1 MSGLLK
7 KIQNIDK
14 QAADELREAGLQSDS
29 DIQVLTRDELRD
41 LLPGNKNMK
50 RRRAIFDIIHKQP
63 IDQILKKVKGFIPE
77 ESLRAALTDN
87 GVLVEYLGLLMDMK
101 TQMDKV
107 LTVIEGHIDFLNEY
121 KTNPSDHESA
131 SSESKELLVDLM
143 DTSPG
148 ETPESWTF
156 LDNSASKD
164 SDSEDLQNPKS
175 DGPPQ
180 AAAGSSACS
189 GRTNPEE
196 SKSQSEPRPQ
206 AAGKVQRF
214 DPKSSLTG
222 GNADVIEGHIDF
234 LNEYKTNP
242 SDHESASS
250 ESKEL
255 VVDRMDTSPGET
267 PEAGSHVRPLSSGGH
282 EEHQIPQSD
291 GPPQAGAELS
301 AVSDTSDSDYV
312 IVEAPKQPTSYRMVV
327 GGQTFGTHLRL
338 MEEIE
343 KQVQIQLCE
352 DDNHS
357 VTFVFCPISSRVAS
371 DVEAAMTQVND
382 DKPVILVLMHH
393 THQVRA
399 TSTMKTWNV
408 NAKVVLH
415 VNVFYHQTCGLL
427 PCDENNT
434 AVTEIGKE
442 LLDTFFEK

>member
-14 QAADELREAGLQSDS
+14 EAADYLRDADLQSDS

-107 LTVIEGHIDFLNEY
+107 LTVIEAHIDFLNEY

-131 SSESKELLVDLM
+131 SSESKELLVD
-143 DTSPG
+143 T
-148 ETPESWTF
+148 
-156 LDNSASKD
+156 
-164 SDSEDLQNPKS
+164 
-175 DGPPQ
+175 
-180 AAAGSSACS
+180 
-189 GRTNPEE
+189 
-196 SKSQSEPRPQ
+196 
-206 AAGKVQRF
+206 
-214 DPKSSLTG
+214 
-222 GNADVIEGHIDF
+222 
-234 LNEYKTNP
+234 
-242 SDHESASS
+242 
-250 ESKEL
+250 
-255 VVDRMDTSPGET
+255 MDTSPGET
-267 PEAGSHVRPLSSGGH
+267 PEAGSHGRPLPSGGR

-291 GPPQAGAELS
+291 GPPQAAAGS
-301 AVSDTSDSDYV
+301 WTCSGTSHSGDGWKSQPCSRQ
-312 IVEAPKQPTSYRMVV
+312 EPKRTTSYRMVV
-327 GGQTFGTHLRL
+327 GGKTFDAHLTL
-338 MEEIE
+338 MEKI
-343 KQVQIQLCE
+343 KKKVHNQLCE

-371 DVEAAMTQVND
+371 DVEAAMSHFID

-415 VNVFYHQTCGLL
+415 VNVFYHETRGLL
-427 PCDENNT
+427 KCDENNA
-434 AVTEIGKE
+434 AVTEIGNKLLE
-442 LLDTFFEK
+442 LFDPNSSLTSGNAQGGGGRRWWD

>member
-14 QAADELREAGLQSDS
+14 EAADYLRDADLQSDS

-107 LTVIEGHIDFLNEY
+107 LTVIEAHIDFLNEY

-131 SSESKELLVDLM
+131 SSESKELLVD
-143 DTSPG
+143 T
-148 ETPESWTF
+148 
-156 LDNSASKD
+156 
-164 SDSEDLQNPKS
+164 
-175 DGPPQ
+175 
-180 AAAGSSACS
+180 
-189 GRTNPEE
+189 
-196 SKSQSEPRPQ
+196 
-206 AAGKVQRF
+206 
-214 DPKSSLTG
+214 
-222 GNADVIEGHIDF
+222 
-234 LNEYKTNP
+234 
-242 SDHESASS
+242 
-250 ESKEL
+250 
-255 VVDRMDTSPGET
+255 MDTSPGET
-267 PEAGSHVRPLSSGGH
+267 PEAGSHGRPLPSGGR

-291 GPPQAGAELS
+291 GPPQAA
-301 AVSDTSDSDYV
+301 A
-312 IVEAPKQPTSYRMVV
+312 ATSYRMVV
-327 GGQTFGTHLRL
+327 GGKTFDAHLTL
-338 MEEIE
+338 MEKI
-343 KQVQIQLCE
+343 KKKVHNQLCE

-371 DVEAAMTQVND
+371 DVEAAMSHFID

-415 VNVFYHQTCGLL
+415 VNVFYHETRGLL
-427 PCDENNT
+427 KCDENNA
-434 AVTEIGKE
+434 AVTEIGNKLLE
-442 LLDTFFEK
+442 LFDPNSSLTSGNAQGGGGRRWWD

>member
-189 GRTNPEE
+189 GTSDSGVGGESHPKRRRTNPEE

-206 AAGKVQRF
+206 AA
-214 DPKSSLTG
+214 
-222 GNADVIEGHIDF
+222 
-234 LNEYKTNP
+234 
-242 SDHESASS
+242 
-250 ESKEL
+250 
-255 VVDRMDTSPGET
+255 
-267 PEAGSHVRPLSSGGH
+267 EAGSHVRPLSSGGH